1 MLCTLSE
8 ALELCRLVDLLVE
21 DEEAKD
27 ILIHCVAGVVDRYK
41 DKPDAWVIAKKIC
54 IASLQDKG
62 YLKPGSLK
70 LTAKGK
76 RAELAHARERNEED
90 REKYE
95 KYLRYYRRYRR
106 YLAKKRKR
114 KKKK

>member
-1 MLCTLSE
+1 MLYSLSE
-8 ALELCRLVDLLVE
+8 ALDVCNIANLLFE

-41 DKPDAWVIAKKIC
+41 DKPDAWLIAKKIC

-62 YLKPGSLK
+62 YLKPGSLR

-76 RAELAHARERNEED
+76 RAELSHARERNEED